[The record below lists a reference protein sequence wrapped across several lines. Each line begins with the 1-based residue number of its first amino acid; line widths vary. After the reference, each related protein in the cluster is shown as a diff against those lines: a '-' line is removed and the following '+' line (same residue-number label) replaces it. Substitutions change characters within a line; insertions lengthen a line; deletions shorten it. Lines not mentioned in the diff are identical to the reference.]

1 MTTPVAW
8 RFGPS
13 GAADFMLPSGNM
25 YPLPRSA
32 DHVLPVTD
40 SLELVWRALADPTRR
55 AILDRL
61 RVAPATTGD
70 LAAGFPLSRY
80 AVMKHL
86 DVLVG
91 AGLVLVRREGRE
103 RWNHLNPI
111 PLQEMHER
119 WVRPYESLWAAPLV
133 RLKAHVESSP
143 PPLRNRQ
150 MSEPVSPSAPVA
162 PAGVVTVTMDIAI
175 TAPVERV
182 WTALT
187 TDVSQW
193 WPRDFLVA
201 ADPRGMQFEPRLGGR
216 LFEEDSRGGGAI
228 WYTVYGI
235 TPGASIDLV
244 GQLSAAYGGPAQSL
258 LRLVLRQ
265 EGAHTVLSLT
275 DAVVG
280 NVGHTSAASLGDG
293 WRAIFERGFKHFI
306 EHGQLG

>member
-1 MTTPVAW
+1 
-8 RFGPS
+8 
-13 GAADFMLPSGNM
+13 MLLLGNM
-25 YPLPRSA
+25 LSRPLSA
-32 DHVLPVTD
+32 DRSPLRTD

-61 RVAPATTGD
+61 RAAPATTGD

-119 WVRPYESLWAAPLV
+119 WVRPYESLWATPLV
-133 RLKAHVESSP
+133 RLKAQVESSP
-143 PPLRNRQ
+143 PPLRNRR
-150 MSEPVSPSAPVA
+150 MSEPVSPAAPVA

-175 TAPVERV
+175 TAPMERV

-187 TDVSQW
+187 QNVGLW

-216 LFEEDSRGGGAI
+216 LFEEDAQGGGAI
-228 WYTVYGI
+228 WYTVYSI
-235 TPGASIDLV
+235 MPGESIDLV
-244 GQLSAAYGGPAQSL
+244 GQLSPAYGGPAQSL

-265 EGAHTVLSLT
+265 QGAQTILSLT

-280 NVGHTSAASLGDG
+280 NVGPTSMASLDDG
-293 WRAIFERGFKHFI
+293 WRAIFERGFKHFV
-306 EHGQLG
+306 EHAPLG

>member
-1 MTTPVAW
+1 MFSQPASLN
-8 RFGPS
+8 P
-13 GAADFMLPSGNM
+13 AD
-25 YPLPRSA
+25 PLER
-32 DHVLPVTD
+32 
-40 SLELVWRALADPTRR
+40 VWRALSDPTRR

-70 LAAGFPLSRY
+70 LAAAFPQSRF

-86 DVLVG
+86 DVLVS
-91 AGLVLVRREGRE
+91 ARLVIVRREGRE

-119 WVRPYESLWAAPLV
+119 WVRPYEALWAAPLV
-133 RLKAHVESSP
+133 RLKTQVESP
-143 PPLRNRQ
+143 RPQLRNRH

-162 PAGVVTVTMDIAI
+162 PAGMVTVTMDIAI
-175 TAPVERV
+175 TAPVDRV

-201 ADPRGMQFEPRLGGR
+201 AEPLGMQFEPRLGGR
-216 LFEEDSRGGGAI
+216 LFEEGTRGGGVI

-235 TPGASIDLV
+235 TQGESIDLV
-244 GQLSAAYGGPAQSL
+244 GQLSPAFGGPAQSL
-258 LRLVLRQ
+258 LRLSLREQ
-265 EGAHTVLSLT
+265 GSQTILSLT

-280 NVGHTSAASLGDG
+280 NVGPKSEASLGDG
-293 WRAIFERGFKHFI
+293 WRAIFERGLKQFV
-306 EHGQLG
+306 ERGGTL